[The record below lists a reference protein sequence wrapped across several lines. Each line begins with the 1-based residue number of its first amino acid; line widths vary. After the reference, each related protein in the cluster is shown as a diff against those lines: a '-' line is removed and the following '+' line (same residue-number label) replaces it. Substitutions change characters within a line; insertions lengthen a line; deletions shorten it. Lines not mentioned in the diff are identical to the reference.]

1 MTSGKAIDEKRFIK
15 NHMSISP
22 KLRPILY
29 GFGVFAVFTILSVVL
44 KIITHR
50 VYTDA
55 QYLGIFSNKDL
66 LLGLV
71 VALVLTFTHERK
83 KKLK

>member
-1 MTSGKAIDEKRFIK
+1 MKKVDQNYMLIP
-15 NHMSISP
+15 P
-22 KLRPILY
+22 KLQPILY
-29 GFGVFAVFTILSVVL
+29 GLGVFAVFTILSVAL

-50 VYTDA
+50 VSTDA

>member
-15 NHMSISP
+15 NYMSISP
-22 KLRPILY
+22 KLQPILY
-29 GFGVFAVFTILSVVL
+29 GLGVFAVFTILSVAL

-50 VYTDA
+50 VSADA